1 MDRTRQVTVA
11 VATDEERAGLAL
23 LAARA
28 MRDNPLHVA
37 ALGPDTGRRVEVVRR
52 VFTVLL
58 DAREILTAR
67 VEGRVVGLAAY
78 LSPPHTTPRPGELL
92 RLVPALARAGA
103 RAPRLARW
111 FAAWTRRDPAAPHS
125 HLGPVAVADAAQGQG
140 VGSALLR
147 RYVEMLDERGESGYL
162 ETDRSAAARLYRR
175 FGFEVVGEHEVL
187 RVRTCFMTRP

>member
-23 LAARA
+23 LAAHA
-28 MRDNPLHVA
+28 MRDNPVHVA
-37 ALGPDTGRRVEVVRR
+37 ALGPDPGRRVEVVRR

-58 DAREILTAR
+58 DSREVLTAR
-67 VEGRVVGLAAY
+67 LDGRVVGLAAH
-78 LSPPHTTPRPGELL
+78 LSPPHAPPRAGELL

-103 RAPRLARW
+103 RAPRLVRW
-111 FAAWTRRDPAAPHS
+111 FAAWTRRDPATPHS

-147 RYVEMLDERGESGYL
+147 RYTERLDERGESGYL
-162 ETDRSAAARLYRR
+162 ETDRPAAARLYRR
-175 FGFEVVGEHEVL
+175 FGFEVVDEHRVL
-187 RVRTCFMTRP
+187 HVPTLFMARP

>member
-11 VATDEERAGLAL
+11 EATAGQRAGLAL

-37 ALGPDTGRRVEVVRR
+37 ALGPDPARRVEVVRR
-52 VFTVLL
+52 VFDVLL
-58 DAREILTAR
+58 GQRAILTAR
-67 VEGRVVGLAAY
+67 VGGRVVGLAAY
-78 LSPPHTTPRPGELL
+78 LSPPHTAPRPGELL
-92 RLVPALARAGA
+92 RLVPALARAGTG
-103 RAPRLARW
+103 APRLVRW
-111 FAAWTRRDPAAPHS
+111 FAAWTRRDPATPHS
-125 HLGPVAVADAAQGQG
+125 HLGPVAVEERVRGTG

-187 RVRTCFMTRP
+187 RVRTWFMTRP